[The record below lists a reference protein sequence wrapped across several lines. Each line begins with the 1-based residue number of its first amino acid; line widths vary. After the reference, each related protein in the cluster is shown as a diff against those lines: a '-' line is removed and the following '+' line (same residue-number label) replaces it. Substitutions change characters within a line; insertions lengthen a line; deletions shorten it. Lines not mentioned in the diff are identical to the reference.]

1 MTRVVRGVRGA
12 TTAAANTPEE
22 IFRATRELMLA
33 VIEANDLHPEDVASV
48 MLTMTPDLNADFPA
62 KAVRSIDGW
71 QWVPLMCATELAV
84 PGSMPRCIRLLMHV
98 NTDRSQEEMVHMY
111 LGEAVALRPDMV
123 QHAQAKT
130 GQGGTE

>member
-12 TTAAANTPEE
+12 TTAAANTAEE

-84 PGSMPRCIRLLMHV
+84 PGSMPRCIRLLLHV
-98 NTDRSQEEMVHMY
+98 NTDRSQEQMVHMY
-111 LGEAVALRPDMV
+111 LGDAVALRPDMV
-123 QHAQAKT
+123 EHAQTKN
-130 GQGGTE
+130 GRGGGA

>member
-1 MTRVVRGVRGA
+1 MTKVVRGVRGA
-12 TTAAANTPEE
+12 TTAAENTPEE

-33 VIEANDLHPEDVASV
+33 VIEANQLAPDDVASV

-84 PGSMPRCIRLLMHV
+84 PGSMPRCIRLLLHV
-98 NTDRSQEEMVHMY
+98 NTERRQEEMVHMY

-123 QHAQAKT
+123 EHAQKNAS
-130 GQGGTE
+130 GGA

>member
-123 QHAQAKT
+123 QHAQAKK

>member
-62 KAVRSIDGW
+62 KAVRSIAGW